1 MRSIIKSKVFAVLLC
16 ISMLMTLVPAIN
28 VQAASDNQVKA
39 SISADSQTVNEDGTV
54 KVTISLEGIPY
65 QGKVNPTDVI
75 LVIDRSLSMDTKLDK
90 MKEAAKAFIDSID
103 TSTHRIGIVVYDT
116 DVISYALSTDKTKLK
131 EYVDKIKYQ
140 GLTNISSAIDESVKL
155 LKSKRSNAQGAIV
168 LMTDGIANYYG
179 NPPVS
184 ASEDI
189 SLAAAVSS
197 AEKAKAS
204 GYVFYT
210 VALCNSENADEN
222 KNLKKMA
229 TSEAD
234 HYFTN
239 VDGLVTV
246 YEQIS
251 AKIGYANAQN
261 VVISQYIGEQFEYVT
276 GSADNTIPVPY
287 VDGQKLIWKM
297 NQLGKGTSTLSY
309 EIKVKDTTTEG
320 TYQHVSTGAVVYT
333 DYNGNSR
340 SILLDKIPI
349 TVKKH
354 APELTT
360 INQTEFDVNGGE
372 NVLIQGKYITDGA
385 TVKIGDT
392 IVSNAIVANNVISFV
407 MPKHSIGTD
416 TITVI
421 NPDKQVSNALSVKF
435 VSSAPLPT
443 LTLSPD
449 SGLKTESPKVTASGV
464 IYKASSAKELKV
476 TVGSTNVQVLSYNK
490 NTGNVIFRIPKAN
503 TAGAV
508 NVIITDKDGQK
519 YTAQY
524 LYKDKTPVTPIITSI
539 TPDSGDIAETP
550 KVTIQGAN
558 FKNGSTTVTVGG
570 TVVTILSCTDTTLV
584 FRVPKAT
591 SAGAQAVVVTRT
603 DQKTSATT
611 TYSYTTTPPNPI
623 TPIIT
628 SITPDSGDIAETPK
642 VTIQGA
648 NFKNGSTTVTV
659 GGNAV
664 TILSCT
670 DTTLVFRVPKAISA
684 GAQAV
689 VVTRTDQKTSAT
701 TTYSYTATIPNPITP
716 TITSITPD
724 SGDVAETPKVTILG
738 TNFKSGSTTVT
749 VGGTEVTILS
759 CTETTLVFRVPKATS
774 AGAQTVAVTRT
785 DQKTSATTTY
795 SYTATTPN
803 PITPTITSIT
813 PDSGDIAETPK
824 VTIVGTNFE
833 NGSTTV
839 TVGGTEVTILSCTDT
854 TLVFRVPKATS
865 AGARAVVVTRTDQK
879 TSATT
884 TYNYTNIPPV
894 SNLQITKITPNSGVA
909 GTSQK
914 VTITGSGFEEGGS
927 FSIMLGTV
935 QLQPLSVTDTSIV
948 VRIPDT
954 LAEGKY
960 PLKIVNRDGTTKL
973 IPDAYE
979 CSAPISNP
987 KPKVTSMTPANGTAM
1002 SSYKITLSGEN
1013 FKGTSKAS
1021 IVTFAGQTMTLL
1033 SNTDTTLIF
1042 RVPKVSAGTYD
1053 IVITNSY
1060 GEHTTIK
1067 YTVN

>member
-1 MRSIIKSKVFAVLLC
+1 MQGIRNKILATLLSICMVITF
-16 ISMLMTLVPAIN
+16 MPAISAK
-28 VQAASDNQVKA
+28 AANDDQVKA
-39 SISADSQTVNEDGTV
+39 SISADPRTVDEDGTV

-75 LVIDRSLSMDTKLDK
+75 LVIDRSGSMSTKLDK
-90 MKEAAKAFIDSID
+90 MKEAAIAFIDSID

-116 DVISYALSTDKTKLK
+116 DVTSYALSTDKTKLK
-131 EYVDKIKYQ
+131 QYIEKIQYQ
-140 GLTNISSAIDESVKL
+140 GSTNISAAIDESVKL

-168 LMTDGIANYYG
+168 LMTDGVANYYG

-184 ASEDI
+184 ASEET

-197 AEKAKAS
+197 AERAKAS

-210 VALCNSENADEN
+210 VALCNSANADEN

-239 VDGLVTV
+239 VNGLVTV

-251 AKIGYANAQN
+251 AKIGFANARN

-309 EIKVKDTTTEG
+309 EIKAKDTTPIG

-385 TVKIGDT
+385 TVKIGGT
-392 IVSNAIVANNVISFV
+392 TVSNAIVSNNVISFV

-416 TITVI
+416 TITVT
-421 NPDKQVSNALSVKF
+421 NPDRQVSNALTVKF
-435 VSSAPLPT
+435 VSSAPLPP

-449 SGLKTESPKVTASGV
+449 SGLKTESLKVTASGV
-464 IYKASSAKELKV
+464 TYKASSAKELKV

-490 NTGNVIFRIPKAN
+490 NTGNVIFRIPRAN
-503 TAGAV
+503 TAGTV
-508 NVIITDKDGQK
+508 NIIITDKDGQK

-524 LYKDKTPVTPIITSI
+524 LYKDKPSVTPTITSI

-550 KVTIQGAN
+550 KVTIKGAN
-558 FKNGSTTVTVGG
+558 FKNGSTVVTVGG
-570 TVVTILSCTDTTLV
+570 TAVTLLSCTETSLI
-584 FRVPKAT
+584 FRVPKST
-591 SAGAQAVVVTRT
+591 NAGAQAVVVTRT

-611 TYSYTTTPPNPI
+611 TYSYTNTP
-623 TPIIT
+623 
-628 SITPDSGDIAETPK
+628 
-642 VTIQGA
+642 
-648 NFKNGSTTVTV
+648 
-659 GGNAV
+659 
-664 TILSCT
+664 
-670 DTTLVFRVPKAISA
+670 
-684 GAQAV
+684 
-689 VVTRTDQKTSAT
+689 
-701 TTYSYTATIPNPITP
+701 
-716 TITSITPD
+716 
-724 SGDVAETPKVTILG
+724 
-738 TNFKSGSTTVT
+738 
-749 VGGTEVTILS
+749 
-759 CTETTLVFRVPKATS
+759 
-774 AGAQTVAVTRT
+774 
-785 DQKTSATTTY
+785 
-795 SYTATTPN
+795 PN

-824 VTIVGTNFE
+824 VTIKGANFK
-833 NGSTTV
+833 NGSTVV
-839 TVGGTEVTILSCTDT
+839 TVGGTAVTLLSCTET
-854 TLVFRVPKATS
+854 SLIFRVPKSTN
-865 AGARAVVVTRTDQK
+865 AGAQAVVVTRIDQK

-894 SNLQITKITPNSGVA
+894 SNLQITNIAPNSGVA
-909 GTSQK
+909 GVSQK
-914 VTITGSGFEEGGS
+914 VIITGSGFEDGGN
-927 FSIMLGTV
+927 FSVMLGTEK
-935 QLQPLSVTDTSIV
+935 LQPLSVTDTSIV
-948 VRIPDT
+948 VRILGT
-954 LAEGKY
+954 FTQGKY

-979 CSAPISNP
+979 CTAPIPNP
-987 KPKVTSMTPANGTAM
+987 QPTVTGMTPTTGTAM
-1002 SSYKITLSGEN
+1002 SSYKITINGNNL
-1013 FKGTSKAS
+1013 KGTSKAS
-1021 IVTFAGQTMTLL
+1021 TVTFNGQVMTLL

-1042 RVPKVSAGTYD
+1042 RVPTVPAGSYD

-1060 GEHTTIK
+1060 GESVTVN

>member
-1 MRSIIKSKVFAVLLC
+1 MQGIRNKILATLLSICMVITF
-16 ISMLMTLVPAIN
+16 MPAISAK
-28 VQAASDNQVKA
+28 AANDDQVKA
-39 SISADSQTVNEDGTV
+39 SISADPRTVDEDGTV

-75 LVIDRSLSMDTKLDK
+75 LVIDRSGSMSTKLDK
-90 MKEAAKAFIDSID
+90 MKEAAIAFIDSID

-116 DVISYALSTDKTKLK
+116 DVTSYALSTDKTKLK
-131 EYVDKIKYQ
+131 QYIEKIQYQ
-140 GLTNISSAIDESVKL
+140 GSTNISAAIDESVKL

-168 LMTDGIANYYG
+168 LMTDGVANYYG

-184 ASEDI
+184 ASEET

-197 AEKAKAS
+197 AERAKAS

-210 VALCNSENADEN
+210 VALCNSANADEN

-239 VDGLVTV
+239 VNGLVTV

-251 AKIGYANAQN
+251 AKIGFANARN

-309 EIKVKDTTTEG
+309 EIKAKDTTPIG

-385 TVKIGDT
+385 TVKIGGT
-392 IVSNAIVANNVISFV
+392 TVSNAIVSNNVISFV

-416 TITVI
+416 TITVT
-421 NPDKQVSNALSVKF
+421 NPDRQVSNALTVKF
-435 VSSAPLPT
+435 VSSAPLPP

-449 SGLKTESPKVTASGV
+449 SGLKTESLKVTASGV
-464 IYKASSAKELKV
+464 TYKASSAKELKV

-490 NTGNVIFRIPKAN
+490 NTGNVIFRIPRAN
-503 TAGAV
+503 TAGTV
-508 NVIITDKDGQK
+508 NIIITDKDGQK

-524 LYKDKTPVTPIITSI
+524 LYKDKPSVTPTITSI
-539 TPDSGDIAETP
+539 TPDSGDITETP
-550 KVTIQGAN
+550 KVTIKGTN

-570 TVVTILSCTDTTLV
+570 TEVTILRCTDTTLV

-591 SAGAQAVVVTRT
+591 SAGAQTVV
-603 DQKTSATT
+603 
-611 TYSYTTTPPNPI
+611 
-623 TPIIT
+623 
-628 SITPDSGDIAETPK
+628 
-642 VTIQGA
+642 
-648 NFKNGSTTVTV
+648 
-659 GGNAV
+659 
-664 TILSCT
+664 
-670 DTTLVFRVPKAISA
+670 
-684 GAQAV
+684 
-689 VVTRTDQKTSAT
+689 
-701 TTYSYTATIPNPITP
+701 
-716 TITSITPD
+716 
-724 SGDVAETPKVTILG
+724 
-738 TNFKSGSTTVT
+738 
-749 VGGTEVTILS
+749 
-759 CTETTLVFRVPKATS
+759 
-774 AGAQTVAVTRT
+774 VTRT

-824 VTIVGTNFE
+824 VMIVGTNFKSG
-833 NGSTTV
+833 NMTV

-854 TLVFRVPKATS
+854 TLIFRVPKATS
-865 AGARAVVVTRTDQK
+865 AGAQAVVVTRTDQK

-894 SNLQITKITPNSGVA
+894 SNLQITNIAPNSGVA
-909 GTSQK
+909 GISQK
-914 VTITGSGFEEGGS
+914 VIITGSGFEDGGN
-927 FSIMLGTV
+927 FSVMLGTEK
-935 QLQPLSVTDTSIV
+935 LQPLSVTDTSII

-954 LAEGKY
+954 IIQGKY

-979 CSAPISNP
+979 CTASIPNP
-987 KPKVTSMTPANGTAM
+987 QPTVTGMTPTTGTAM
-1002 SSYKITLSGEN
+1002 SSYKITINGNNL
-1013 FKGTSKAS
+1013 KGTSKAS
-1021 IVTFAGQTMTLL
+1021 IVTFNGQAMTLL

>member
-1 MRSIIKSKVFAVLLC
+1 MQGIRNKILATLLSICMVITF
-16 ISMLMTLVPAIN
+16 MPAISAK
-28 VQAASDNQVKA
+28 AANDDQVKA
-39 SISADSQTVNEDGTV
+39 SISADPRTVDEDGTV

-75 LVIDRSLSMDTKLDK
+75 LVIDRSGSMSTKLDK
-90 MKEAAKAFIDSID
+90 MKEAAIAFIDSID

-116 DVISYALSTDKTKLK
+116 DVTSYALSTDKTKLK
-131 EYVDKIKYQ
+131 QYIEKIQYQ
-140 GLTNISSAIDESVKL
+140 GSTNISAAIDESVKL

-168 LMTDGIANYYG
+168 LMTDGVANYYG

-184 ASEDI
+184 ASEET

-197 AEKAKAS
+197 AERAKAS

-210 VALCNSENADEN
+210 VALCNSANADEN

-239 VDGLVTV
+239 VNGLVTV

-251 AKIGYANAQN
+251 AKIGFANARN

-309 EIKVKDTTTEG
+309 EIKAKDTTPIG

-385 TVKIGDT
+385 TVKIGGT
-392 IVSNAIVANNVISFV
+392 TVSNAIVSNNVISFV

-416 TITVI
+416 TITVT
-421 NPDKQVSNALSVKF
+421 NPDRQVSNALTVKF
-435 VSSAPLPT
+435 VSSAPLPP

-449 SGLKTESPKVTASGV
+449 SGLKTESLKVTASGV
-464 IYKASSAKELKV
+464 TYKASSAKELKV

-490 NTGNVIFRIPKAN
+490 NTGNVIFRIPRAN
-503 TAGAV
+503 TAGTV
-508 NVIITDKDGQK
+508 NIIITDKDGQK

-524 LYKDKTPVTPIITSI
+524 LYKDKPSVTPTITSI
-539 TPDSGDIAETP
+539 TPDSGDITETP
-550 KVTIQGAN
+550 KVTIKGTN

-570 TVVTILSCTDTTLV
+570 TAVTLLSCTETSLI
-584 FRVPKAT
+584 FRVPKST
-591 SAGAQAVVVTRT
+591 NAGAQAVVVTRT

-611 TYSYTTTPPNPI
+611 TYSYTNTP
-623 TPIIT
+623 
-628 SITPDSGDIAETPK
+628 
-642 VTIQGA
+642 
-648 NFKNGSTTVTV
+648 
-659 GGNAV
+659 
-664 TILSCT
+664 
-670 DTTLVFRVPKAISA
+670 
-684 GAQAV
+684 
-689 VVTRTDQKTSAT
+689 
-701 TTYSYTATIPNPITP
+701 
-716 TITSITPD
+716 
-724 SGDVAETPKVTILG
+724 
-738 TNFKSGSTTVT
+738 
-749 VGGTEVTILS
+749 
-759 CTETTLVFRVPKATS
+759 
-774 AGAQTVAVTRT
+774 
-785 DQKTSATTTY
+785 
-795 SYTATTPN
+795 PN

-824 VTIVGTNFE
+824 VTIKGANFK
-833 NGSTTV
+833 NGSTVV
-839 TVGGTEVTILSCTDT
+839 TVGGTAVTLLSCTET
-854 TLVFRVPKATS
+854 TLIFRVPKSTN
-865 AGARAVVVTRTDQK
+865 AGTQAVVVTRTDQK

-894 SNLQITKITPNSGVA
+894 SNLQITNIAPNSGVA
-909 GTSQK
+909 GVSQK
-914 VTITGSGFEEGGS
+914 VIITGSGFEDGGN
-927 FSIMLGTV
+927 FSVMLGTEK
-935 QLQPLSVTDTSIV
+935 LQPLSVTDTSIV
-948 VRIPDT
+948 VRIPGT
-954 LAEGKY
+954 FTQGKY

-979 CSAPISNP
+979 CTAPIPNP
-987 KPKVTSMTPANGTAM
+987 QPTVTGMTPTTGTAM
-1002 SSYKITLSGEN
+1002 SSYKITINGNNL
-1013 FKGTSKAS
+1013 KGTSKAS
-1021 IVTFAGQTMTLL
+1021 TVTFNGQVMTLL

-1042 RVPKVSAGTYD
+1042 RVPTVPAGSYD

-1060 GEHTTIK
+1060 GESVTVN

>member
-1 MRSIIKSKVFAVLLC
+1 MQGIRNKILATLLSICMVITF
-16 ISMLMTLVPAIN
+16 MPAISAK
-28 VQAASDNQVKA
+28 AANDDQVKA
-39 SISADSQTVNEDGTV
+39 SISADPRTVDEDGTV

-75 LVIDRSLSMDTKLDK
+75 LVIDRSNSMTPDMEK
-90 MKEAAKAFIDSID
+90 MKEAAKAFIDSVD
-103 TSTHRIGIVVYDT
+103 TSIHRIGIVVYTKNVD
-116 DVISYALSTDKTKLK
+116 SYGLSTDKDKLK
-131 EYVDKIKYQ
+131 EYVDCIAT
-140 GLTNISSAIDESVKL
+140 GSITNISEAINESINL
-155 LKSKRSNAQGAIV
+155 LKNRRNNAQGAIV
-168 LMTDGIANYYG
+168 LMTDGDANCIG
-179 NPPVS
+179 NPGTHTS
-184 ASEDI
+184 KDI
-189 SLAAAVSS
+189 ALATAVEA

-210 VALCNSENADEN
+210 VALCDDPNDDANLC
-222 KNLKKMA
+222 LKKMA

-239 VDGLVTV
+239 VDGLVSI
-246 YEQIS
+246 YKQIS
-251 AKIGYANAQN
+251 AKIGYVNARN
-261 VVISQYIGEQFEYVT
+261 VVVSQYIGEQFEYVT

-354 APELTT
+354 APELIA

-372 NVLIQGKYITDGA
+372 NVIIQGKYITDGA
-385 TVKIGDT
+385 TVKIGGT
-392 IVSNAIVANNVISFV
+392 TVSNAIVSNNVISFV

-416 TITVI
+416 TITVT
-421 NPDKQVSNALSVKF
+421 NPDRQVSNALTVKF
-435 VSSAPLPT
+435 VSSAPLPP

-449 SGLKTESPKVTASGV
+449 SGLKTESLKVTASGV
-464 IYKASSAKELKV
+464 TYKASSAKELKV

-490 NTGNVIFRIPKAN
+490 NTGNVIFRIPRAN

-508 NVIITDKDGQK
+508 NIIITDKDGQK

-524 LYKDKTPVTPIITSI
+524 LYKDKPSVTPTITSI
-539 TPDSGDIAETP
+539 TPDSGDITETP
-550 KVTIQGAN
+550 KVTIKGTN

-570 TVVTILSCTDTTLV
+570 TAVTLLSCTETSLI
-584 FRVPKAT
+584 FRVPKST
-591 SAGAQAVVVTRT
+591 NAGAQAVVVTRT

-611 TYSYTTTPPNPI
+611 TYSYTNTPPNPI
-623 TPIIT
+623 TPTIT
-628 SITPDSGDIAETPK
+628 SITPDSGDITETPK
-642 VTIQGA
+642 VTIKGT

-659 GGNAV
+659 GGTAV
-664 TILSCT
+664 TLLSCT
-670 DTTLVFRVPKAISA
+670 ETSLIFRVPKSTNA

-701 TTYSYTATIPNPITP
+701 TTYSYTNTP
-716 TITSITPD
+716 
-724 SGDVAETPKVTILG
+724 
-738 TNFKSGSTTVT
+738 
-749 VGGTEVTILS
+749 
-759 CTETTLVFRVPKATS
+759 
-774 AGAQTVAVTRT
+774 
-785 DQKTSATTTY
+785 
-795 SYTATTPN
+795 PN

-813 PDSGDIAETPK
+813 PDSGDITETPK
-824 VTIVGTNFE
+824 VTIKGTNFK

-839 TVGGTEVTILSCTDT
+839 TVGGTAVTLLSCTET
-854 TLVFRVPKATS
+854 SLIFRVPKSTN
-865 AGARAVVVTRTDQK
+865 AGAQAVVVTRTDQK

-894 SNLQITKITPNSGVA
+894 SNLQITNIAPNSGVA
-909 GTSQK
+909 GVSQK
-914 VTITGSGFEEGGS
+914 VIITGSGFEDGGN
-927 FSIMLGTV
+927 FSVMLGTEK
-935 QLQPLSVTDTSIV
+935 LQPLSVTDTSIV
-948 VRIPDT
+948 VRIPGT
-954 LAEGKY
+954 FTQGKY

-979 CSAPISNP
+979 CTAPIPNP
-987 KPKVTSMTPANGTAM
+987 QPTVTGMTPTTGTAM
-1002 SSYKITLSGEN
+1002 SSYKITINGNNL
-1013 FKGTSKAS
+1013 KGTSKAS
-1021 IVTFAGQTMTLL
+1021 TVTFNGQVMTLL

-1042 RVPKVSAGTYD
+1042 RVPTVPAGSYD

-1060 GEHTTIK
+1060 GESVTVN

>member
-1 MRSIIKSKVFAVLLC
+1 MQGIRNKILATLLSICMVITF
-16 ISMLMTLVPAIN
+16 MPAISAK
-28 VQAASDNQVKA
+28 AANDDQVKA
-39 SISADSQTVNEDGTV
+39 SISADPRTVDEDGTV

-75 LVIDRSLSMDTKLDK
+75 LVIDRSGSMSTKLDK
-90 MKEAAKAFIDSID
+90 MKEAAIAFIDSID

-116 DVISYALSTDKTKLK
+116 VVTSYALSTDKTKLK
-131 EYVDKIKYQ
+131 QYIEKIQYQ
-140 GLTNISSAIDESVKL
+140 GSTNISAAIDESVKL

-168 LMTDGIANYYG
+168 LMTDGVANYYG

-184 ASEDI
+184 ASEET

-197 AEKAKAS
+197 AERAKAS

-210 VALCNSENADEN
+210 VALCNSANADEN

-239 VDGLVTV
+239 VNGLVTV

-251 AKIGYANAQN
+251 AKIGFANARN

-309 EIKVKDTTTEG
+309 EIKAKDTTPIG

-333 DYNGNSR
+333 DHNGNSR

-385 TVKIGDT
+385 TVKIGGT
-392 IVSNAIVANNVISFV
+392 TVSNAIVSNNVISFV

-416 TITVI
+416 TITVT
-421 NPDKQVSNALSVKF
+421 NPDRQVSNALTVKF
-435 VSSAPLPT
+435 VSSAPLPP
-443 LTLSPD
+443 LTLSPA
-449 SGLKTESPKVTASGV
+449 SGLKTESLKVTASGV
-464 IYKASSAKELKV
+464 TYKASSAKELKV

-490 NTGNVIFRIPKAN
+490 NTGNVIFRIPRAN
-503 TAGAV
+503 TAGTV
-508 NVIITDKDGQK
+508 NIIITDKDGQK

-524 LYKDKTPVTPIITSI
+524 LYKDKPSVTPTITSI
-539 TPDSGDIAETP
+539 TPDSGDITETP
-550 KVTIQGAN
+550 KVTIKGTN

-570 TVVTILSCTDTTLV
+570 TAVTLLSCTETSLI
-584 FRVPKAT
+584 FRVPKST
-591 SAGAQAVVVTRT
+591 NAGAQAVVVTRT

-611 TYSYTTTPPNPI
+611 TYSYTNTP
-623 TPIIT
+623 
-628 SITPDSGDIAETPK
+628 
-642 VTIQGA
+642 
-648 NFKNGSTTVTV
+648 
-659 GGNAV
+659 
-664 TILSCT
+664 
-670 DTTLVFRVPKAISA
+670 
-684 GAQAV
+684 
-689 VVTRTDQKTSAT
+689 
-701 TTYSYTATIPNPITP
+701 
-716 TITSITPD
+716 
-724 SGDVAETPKVTILG
+724 
-738 TNFKSGSTTVT
+738 
-749 VGGTEVTILS
+749 
-759 CTETTLVFRVPKATS
+759 
-774 AGAQTVAVTRT
+774 
-785 DQKTSATTTY
+785 
-795 SYTATTPN
+795 PN

-824 VTIVGTNFE
+824 VTIKGANFK
-833 NGSTTV
+833 NGSTVV
-839 TVGGTEVTILSCTDT
+839 TVGGTAVTLLSCTET
-854 TLVFRVPKATS
+854 TLIFRVPKSTN
-865 AGARAVVVTRTDQK
+865 AGAQAVVVTRTDQK

-894 SNLQITKITPNSGVA
+894 SNLQITNIAPNSGVA
-909 GTSQK
+909 GVSQK
-914 VTITGSGFEEGGS
+914 VIITGSGFEDGGN
-927 FSIMLGTV
+927 FSVMLGTEK
-935 QLQPLSVTDTSIV
+935 LQPLSVTDTSIV
-948 VRIPDT
+948 VRISGT
-954 LAEGKY
+954 FTQGKY

-979 CSAPISNP
+979 CTAPIPNP
-987 KPKVTSMTPANGTAM
+987 QPTVTGMTPTTGTAM
-1002 SSYKITLSGEN
+1002 SSYKITINGNNL
-1013 FKGTSKAS
+1013 KGTSKAS
-1021 IVTFAGQTMTLL
+1021 TVTFNGQVMTLL

-1042 RVPKVSAGTYD
+1042 RVPTVPAGSYD

-1060 GEHTTIK
+1060 GESVTVN

>member
-28 VQAASDNQVKA
+28 VQAASDDQVKA

-75 LVIDRSLSMDTKLDK
+75 LVIDRSNSMTPDMEK
-90 MKEAAKAFIDSID
+90 MKEAAKAFIDSVD
-103 TSTHRIGIVVYDT
+103 TSIHRIGIVVYTKNVD
-116 DVISYALSTDKTKLK
+116 SYGLSTDKDKLK
-131 EYVDKIKYQ
+131 EYVDCIAT
-140 GLTNISSAIDESVKL
+140 GSITNISEAINESINL
-155 LKSKRSNAQGAIV
+155 LKNRRNNAQGAIV
-168 LMTDGIANYYG
+168 LMTDGDANCIG
-179 NPPVS
+179 NPGTHTS
-184 ASEDI
+184 KDI
-189 SLAAAVSS
+189 ALATAVEA

-210 VALCNSENADEN
+210 VALCDDPNDDANLC
-222 KNLKKMA
+222 LKKMA

-239 VDGLVTV
+239 VDGLVSI
-246 YEQIS
+246 YKQIS

-261 VVISQYIGEQFEYVT
+261 VVISQYIGDQFEYVT

-443 LTLSPD
+443 LTLSPG

-524 LYKDKTPVTPIITSI
+524 LYKDKTPVTPMITSI

-570 TVVTILSCTDTTLV
+570 NVVTILSCTDTTLV

-603 DQKTSATT
+603 DQKTS
-611 TYSYTTTPPNPI
+611 
-623 TPIIT
+623 
-628 SITPDSGDIAETPK
+628 
-642 VTIQGA
+642 V
-648 NFKNGSTTVTV
+648 
-659 GGNAV
+659 
-664 TILSCT
+664 
-670 DTTLVFRVPKAISA
+670 
-684 GAQAV
+684 
-689 VVTRTDQKTSAT
+689 T

-774 AGAQTVAVTRT
+774 AGAQTVA
-785 DQKTSATTTY
+785 
-795 SYTATTPN
+795 
-803 PITPTITSIT
+803 
-813 PDSGDIAETPK
+813 
-824 VTIVGTNFE
+824 
-833 NGSTTV
+833 
-839 TVGGTEVTILSCTDT
+839 
-854 TLVFRVPKATS
+854 
-865 AGARAVVVTRTDQK
+865 VTRTDQK

>member
-1 MRSIIKSKVFAVLLC
+1 MQGIRNKILATLLSICMVITF
-16 ISMLMTLVPAIN
+16 MPAISAK
-28 VQAASDNQVKA
+28 AANDDQVKA
-39 SISADSQTVNEDGTV
+39 SISADPRTVDEDGTV

-75 LVIDRSLSMDTKLDK
+75 LVIDRSGSMSTKLDK
-90 MKEAAKAFIDSID
+90 MKEAAIAFIDSID

-116 DVISYALSTDKTKLK
+116 DVTSYALSTDKTKLK
-131 EYVDKIKYQ
+131 QYIEKIQYQ
-140 GLTNISSAIDESVKL
+140 GSTNISAAIDESVKL

-168 LMTDGIANYYG
+168 LMTDGVANYYG

-184 ASEDI
+184 ASEET

-197 AEKAKAS
+197 AERAKAS

-210 VALCNSENADEN
+210 VALCNSANADEN

-239 VDGLVTV
+239 VNGLVTV

-251 AKIGYANAQN
+251 AKIGFANARN

-309 EIKVKDTTTEG
+309 EIKAKDTTPIG

-385 TVKIGDT
+385 TVKIGGT
-392 IVSNAIVANNVISFV
+392 TVSNAIVSNNVISFV

-416 TITVI
+416 TITVT
-421 NPDKQVSNALSVKF
+421 NPDRQVSNALTVKF
-435 VSSAPLPT
+435 VSSAPLPP

-449 SGLKTESPKVTASGV
+449 SGLKTESLKVTASGV
-464 IYKASSAKELKV
+464 TYKASSAKELKV

-490 NTGNVIFRIPKAN
+490 NTGNVIFRIPRAN
-503 TAGAV
+503 TAGTV
-508 NVIITDKDGQK
+508 NIIITDKDGQK

-524 LYKDKTPVTPIITSI
+524 LYKDKPSVTPTITSI
-539 TPDSGDIAETP
+539 TPDSGDITETP
-550 KVTIQGAN
+550 KVTIKGTN

-570 TVVTILSCTDTTLV
+570 T
-584 FRVPKAT
+584 
-591 SAGAQAVVVTRT
+591 
-603 DQKTSATT
+603 
-611 TYSYTTTPPNPI
+611 
-623 TPIIT
+623 
-628 SITPDSGDIAETPK
+628 
-642 VTIQGA
+642 
-648 NFKNGSTTVTV
+648 
-659 GGNAV
+659 AV
-664 TILSCT
+664 TL
-670 DTTLVFRVPKAISA
+670 
-684 GAQAV
+684 
-689 VVTRTDQKTSAT
+689 
-701 TTYSYTATIPNPITP
+701 
-716 TITSITPD
+716 
-724 SGDVAETPKVTILG
+724 
-738 TNFKSGSTTVT
+738 
-749 VGGTEVTILS
+749 LS
-759 CTETTLVFRVPKATS
+759 CTETSLIFRVPKSTN
-774 AGAQTVAVTRT
+774 AGAQ
-785 DQKTSATTTY
+785 
-795 SYTATTPN
+795 
-803 PITPTITSIT
+803 
-813 PDSGDIAETPK
+813 
-824 VTIVGTNFE
+824 
-833 NGSTTV
+833 
-839 TVGGTEVTILSCTDT
+839 
-854 TLVFRVPKATS
+854 
-865 AGARAVVVTRTDQK
+865 AVVVTRTDQK

-894 SNLQITKITPNSGVA
+894 SNLQITNIAPNSGVA
-909 GTSQK
+909 GVSQK
-914 VTITGSGFEEGGS
+914 VIITGSGFEDGGN
-927 FSIMLGTV
+927 FSVMLGTEK
-935 QLQPLSVTDTSIV
+935 LQPLSVTDTSIV
-948 VRIPDT
+948 VRIPGT
-954 LAEGKY
+954 FTQGKY

-979 CSAPISNP
+979 CTAPIPNP
-987 KPKVTSMTPANGTAM
+987 QPTVTGMTPTTGTAM
-1002 SSYKITLSGEN
+1002 SSYKITINGNNL
-1013 FKGTSKAS
+1013 KGTSKAS
-1021 IVTFAGQTMTLL
+1021 TVTFNGQVMTLL

-1042 RVPKVSAGTYD
+1042 RVPTVPAGSYD

-1060 GEHTTIK
+1060 GESVTVN

>member
-1 MRSIIKSKVFAVLLC
+1 MQGIRNKILATLLSICMVITF
-16 ISMLMTLVPAIN
+16 MPAISAK
-28 VQAASDNQVKA
+28 AANDDQVKA
-39 SISADSQTVNEDGTV
+39 SISADPRTVDEDGTV

-75 LVIDRSLSMDTKLDK
+75 LVIDRSGSMSTKLDK
-90 MKEAAKAFIDSID
+90 MKEAAIAFIDSID

-116 DVISYALSTDKTKLK
+116 DVTSYALSTDKTKLK
-131 EYVDKIKYQ
+131 QYIEKIQYQ
-140 GLTNISSAIDESVKL
+140 GSTNISAAIDESVKL

-168 LMTDGIANYYG
+168 LMTDGVANYYG

-184 ASEDI
+184 ASEET

-197 AEKAKAS
+197 AERAKAS

-210 VALCNSENADEN
+210 VALCNSANADEN

-239 VDGLVTV
+239 VNGLVTV

-251 AKIGYANAQN
+251 AKIGYVNARN
-261 VVISQYIGEQFEYVT
+261 VVVSQYIGEQFEYVT

-354 APELTT
+354 APELIA

-372 NVLIQGKYITDGA
+372 NVIIQGKYITDGA
-385 TVKIGDT
+385 TVKIGGT
-392 IVSNAIVANNVISFV
+392 TVSNAIVSNNVISFV

-416 TITVI
+416 TITVT
-421 NPDKQVSNALSVKF
+421 NPDRQVSNALTVKF
-435 VSSAPLPT
+435 VSSAPLPP

-449 SGLKTESPKVTASGV
+449 SGLKTESLKVTASGV
-464 IYKASSAKELKV
+464 TYKASSAKELKV

-490 NTGNVIFRIPKAN
+490 NTGNVIFRIPRAN

-508 NVIITDKDGQK
+508 NIIITDKDGQK

-524 LYKDKTPVTPIITSI
+524 LYKDKPSVTPTITSI
-539 TPDSGDIAETP
+539 TPDSGDITETP
-550 KVTIQGAN
+550 KVTIKGTN

-570 TVVTILSCTDTTLV
+570 TAVTLLSCTETSLI
-584 FRVPKAT
+584 FRVPKST
-591 SAGAQAVVVTRT
+591 NAGAQAVVVTRT

-611 TYSYTTTPPNPI
+611 TYSYTNTP
-623 TPIIT
+623 
-628 SITPDSGDIAETPK
+628 
-642 VTIQGA
+642 
-648 NFKNGSTTVTV
+648 
-659 GGNAV
+659 
-664 TILSCT
+664 
-670 DTTLVFRVPKAISA
+670 
-684 GAQAV
+684 
-689 VVTRTDQKTSAT
+689 
-701 TTYSYTATIPNPITP
+701 
-716 TITSITPD
+716 
-724 SGDVAETPKVTILG
+724 
-738 TNFKSGSTTVT
+738 
-749 VGGTEVTILS
+749 
-759 CTETTLVFRVPKATS
+759 
-774 AGAQTVAVTRT
+774 
-785 DQKTSATTTY
+785 
-795 SYTATTPN
+795 PN

-824 VTIVGTNFE
+824 VTIKGANFK
-833 NGSTTV
+833 NGSTVV
-839 TVGGTEVTILSCTDT
+839 TVGGTAVTLLSCTET
-854 TLVFRVPKATS
+854 SLIFRVPKSTN
-865 AGARAVVVTRTDQK
+865 AGAQAVVVTRTDQK

-894 SNLQITKITPNSGVA
+894 SNLQITNIAPNSGVA
-909 GTSQK
+909 GVSQK
-914 VTITGSGFEEGGS
+914 VIITGSGFEDGGN
-927 FSIMLGTV
+927 FSVMLGTEK
-935 QLQPLSVTDTSIV
+935 LQPLSVTDTSIV
-948 VRIPDT
+948 VRIPGT
-954 LAEGKY
+954 FTQGKY

-979 CSAPISNP
+979 CTAPIPNP
-987 KPKVTSMTPANGTAM
+987 QPTVTGMTPTTGTAM
-1002 SSYKITLSGEN
+1002 SSYKITINGNNL
-1013 FKGTSKAS
+1013 KGTSKAS
-1021 IVTFAGQTMTLL
+1021 TVTFNGQVMTLL

-1042 RVPKVSAGTYD
+1042 RVPTVPAGSYD

-1060 GEHTTIK
+1060 GESVTVN

>member
-1 MRSIIKSKVFAVLLC
+1 MQGIRNKILATLLSICMVITF
-16 ISMLMTLVPAIN
+16 MPAISAK
-28 VQAASDNQVKA
+28 AANDDQVKA
-39 SISADSQTVNEDGTV
+39 SISADPRTVDEDGTV

-75 LVIDRSLSMDTKLDK
+75 LVIDRSGSMSTKLDK
-90 MKEAAKAFIDSID
+90 MKEAAIAFIDSID

-116 DVISYALSTDKTKLK
+116 VVTSYALSTDKTKLK
-131 EYVDKIKYQ
+131 QYIEKIQYQ
-140 GLTNISSAIDESVKL
+140 GSTNISAAIDESVKL

-168 LMTDGIANYYG
+168 LMTDGVANYYG

-184 ASEDI
+184 ASEET

-197 AEKAKAS
+197 AERAKAS

-210 VALCNSENADEN
+210 VALCNSANADEN

-239 VDGLVTV
+239 VNGLVTV

-251 AKIGYANAQN
+251 AKIGFANARN

-309 EIKVKDTTTEG
+309 EIKAKDTTPIG

-333 DYNGNSR
+333 DHNGNSR

-385 TVKIGDT
+385 TVKIGGT
-392 IVSNAIVANNVISFV
+392 TVSNAIVSNNVISFV

-416 TITVI
+416 TITVT
-421 NPDKQVSNALSVKF
+421 NPDRQVSNALTVKF
-435 VSSAPLPT
+435 VSSAPLPP
-443 LTLSPD
+443 LTLSPA
-449 SGLKTESPKVTASGV
+449 SGLKTESLKVTASGV
-464 IYKASSAKELKV
+464 TYKASSAKELKV

-490 NTGNVIFRIPKAN
+490 NTGNVIFRIPRAN
-503 TAGAV
+503 TAGTV
-508 NVIITDKDGQK
+508 NIIITDKDGQK

-524 LYKDKTPVTPIITSI
+524 LYKDKPSVTPTITSI

-550 KVTIQGAN
+550 KVTIKGTN

-570 TVVTILSCTDTTLV
+570 TAVTLLSCTETSLI
-584 FRVPKAT
+584 FRVPKST
-591 SAGAQAVVVTRT
+591 NAGAQAVVVTRT

-611 TYSYTTTPPNPI
+611 TYSYTNTP
-623 TPIIT
+623 
-628 SITPDSGDIAETPK
+628 
-642 VTIQGA
+642 
-648 NFKNGSTTVTV
+648 
-659 GGNAV
+659 
-664 TILSCT
+664 
-670 DTTLVFRVPKAISA
+670 
-684 GAQAV
+684 
-689 VVTRTDQKTSAT
+689 
-701 TTYSYTATIPNPITP
+701 
-716 TITSITPD
+716 
-724 SGDVAETPKVTILG
+724 
-738 TNFKSGSTTVT
+738 
-749 VGGTEVTILS
+749 
-759 CTETTLVFRVPKATS
+759 
-774 AGAQTVAVTRT
+774 
-785 DQKTSATTTY
+785 
-795 SYTATTPN
+795 PN

-824 VTIVGTNFE
+824 VTIKGTNFK

-839 TVGGTEVTILSCTDT
+839 TVGGTAVTLLSCTET
-854 TLVFRVPKATS
+854 SLIFRVPKSTN
-865 AGARAVVVTRTDQK
+865 AGAQAVVVTRTDQK

-894 SNLQITKITPNSGVA
+894 SNLQITNIAPNSGVA
-909 GTSQK
+909 GVSQK
-914 VTITGSGFEEGGS
+914 VIITGSGFEDGGN
-927 FSIMLGTV
+927 FSVMLGTEK
-935 QLQPLSVTDTSIV
+935 LQPLSVTDTSIV
-948 VRIPDT
+948 VRISGT
-954 LAEGKY
+954 FTQGKY

-979 CSAPISNP
+979 CTAPIPNP
-987 KPKVTSMTPANGTAM
+987 QPTVTGMTPTTGTAM
-1002 SSYKITLSGEN
+1002 SSYKITINGNNL
-1013 FKGTSKAS
+1013 KGTSKAS
-1021 IVTFAGQTMTLL
+1021 TVTFNGQVMTLL

-1042 RVPKVSAGTYD
+1042 RVPTVPAGSYD

-1060 GEHTTIK
+1060 GESVTVN

>member
-1 MRSIIKSKVFAVLLC
+1 MQGIRNKILATLLSICMVITF
-16 ISMLMTLVPAIN
+16 MPAISAK
-28 VQAASDNQVKA
+28 AANDDQVKA
-39 SISADSQTVNEDGTV
+39 SISADPRTVDEDGTV

-75 LVIDRSLSMDTKLDK
+75 LVIDRSGSMSTKLDK
-90 MKEAAKAFIDSID
+90 MKEAAIAFIDSID

-116 DVISYALSTDKTKLK
+116 VVTSYALSTDKTKLK
-131 EYVDKIKYQ
+131 QYIEKIQYQ
-140 GLTNISSAIDESVKL
+140 GSTNISAAIDESVKL

-168 LMTDGIANYYG
+168 LMTDGVANYYG

-184 ASEDI
+184 ASEET

-197 AEKAKAS
+197 AERAKAS

-210 VALCNSENADEN
+210 VALCNSANADEN

-239 VDGLVTV
+239 VNGLVTV

-251 AKIGYANAQN
+251 AKIGFVNARN

-309 EIKVKDTTTEG
+309 EIKAKDTTPIG

-333 DYNGNSR
+333 DHNGNSR

-385 TVKIGDT
+385 TVKIGGT
-392 IVSNAIVANNVISFV
+392 TVSNAIVSNNVISFV

-416 TITVI
+416 TITVT
-421 NPDKQVSNALSVKF
+421 NPDRQVSNALTVKF
-435 VSSAPLPT
+435 VSSAPLPP

-449 SGLKTESPKVTASGV
+449 SGLKTESLKVTASGV
-464 IYKASSAKELKV
+464 TYKASSAKELKV

-490 NTGNVIFRIPKAN
+490 NTGNVIFRIPRAN
-503 TAGAV
+503 TAGTV
-508 NVIITDKDGQK
+508 NIIITDKDGQK

-524 LYKDKTPVTPIITSI
+524 LYKDKPSVTPTITSI
-539 TPDSGDIAETP
+539 TPDSGDIAEAP
-550 KVTIQGAN
+550 KVTIKGAN
-558 FKNGSTTVTVGG
+558 FKNGSTVVTVGG
-570 TVVTILSCTDTTLV
+570 TAVTLLSCTETSLI
-584 FRVPKAT
+584 FRVPKST
-591 SAGAQAVVVTRT
+591 NAGAQAVVVTRT

-611 TYSYTTTPPNPI
+611 TYSYTNTP
-623 TPIIT
+623 
-628 SITPDSGDIAETPK
+628 
-642 VTIQGA
+642 
-648 NFKNGSTTVTV
+648 
-659 GGNAV
+659 
-664 TILSCT
+664 
-670 DTTLVFRVPKAISA
+670 
-684 GAQAV
+684 
-689 VVTRTDQKTSAT
+689 
-701 TTYSYTATIPNPITP
+701 
-716 TITSITPD
+716 
-724 SGDVAETPKVTILG
+724 
-738 TNFKSGSTTVT
+738 
-749 VGGTEVTILS
+749 
-759 CTETTLVFRVPKATS
+759 
-774 AGAQTVAVTRT
+774 
-785 DQKTSATTTY
+785 
-795 SYTATTPN
+795 PN

-824 VTIVGTNFE
+824 VTIKGANFK
-833 NGSTTV
+833 NGSTVV
-839 TVGGTEVTILSCTDT
+839 TVGGTAVTLLSCTET
-854 TLVFRVPKATS
+854 SLIFRVPKSTN
-865 AGARAVVVTRTDQK
+865 AGAQAVVVTRTDQK

-894 SNLQITKITPNSGVA
+894 SNLQITNIAPNSGVA
-909 GTSQK
+909 GVSQK
-914 VTITGSGFEEGGS
+914 VIITGSGFEDGGN
-927 FSIMLGTV
+927 FSVMLGTEK
-935 QLQPLSVTDTSIV
+935 LQPLSVTDTSIV
-948 VRIPDT
+948 VRIPGT
-954 LAEGKY
+954 FTQGKY

-979 CSAPISNP
+979 CTAPIPNP
-987 KPKVTSMTPANGTAM
+987 QPTVTGMTPTTGTAM
-1002 SSYKITLSGEN
+1002 SSYKITINGNNL
-1013 FKGTSKAS
+1013 KGTSKAS
-1021 IVTFAGQTMTLL
+1021 TVTFNGQVMTLL

-1042 RVPKVSAGTYD
+1042 RVPTVPAGSYD

-1060 GEHTTIK
+1060 GESVTVN

>member
-28 VQAASDNQVKA
+28 VQAASDDQVKA

-75 LVIDRSLSMDTKLDK
+75 LVIDRSNSMTPDMEK
-90 MKEAAKAFIDSID
+90 MKEAAKAFIDSVD
-103 TSTHRIGIVVYDT
+103 TSIHRIGIVVYTKNVD
-116 DVISYALSTDKTKLK
+116 SYGLSTDKDKLK
-131 EYVDKIKYQ
+131 EYVDCIAP
-140 GLTNISSAIDESVKL
+140 GSITNISEAINESINL
-155 LKSKRSNAQGAIV
+155 LKNRRNNAQGAIV
-168 LMTDGIANYYG
+168 LMTDGDANCIG
-179 NPPVS
+179 NPGTHTS
-184 ASEDI
+184 KDI
-189 SLAAAVSS
+189 ALATAVEA

-210 VALCNSENADEN
+210 VALCDDPNDDANLC
-222 KNLKKMA
+222 LKKMA

-239 VDGLVTV
+239 VDGLVSI
-246 YEQIS
+246 YKQIS

-261 VVISQYIGEQFEYVT
+261 VVISQYIGDQFEYVT

-443 LTLSPD
+443 LTLSPG

-524 LYKDKTPVTPIITSI
+524 LYKDKTPVTPM
-539 TPDSGDIAETP
+539 
-550 KVTIQGAN
+550 
-558 FKNGSTTVTVGG
+558 
-570 TVVTILSCTDTTLV
+570 
-584 FRVPKAT
+584 
-591 SAGAQAVVVTRT
+591 
-603 DQKTSATT
+603 
-611 TYSYTTTPPNPI
+611 
-623 TPIIT
+623 IT

-659 GGNAV
+659 GGNVV

-670 DTTLVFRVPKAISA
+670 DTTLVFRVPKATSA

-795 SYTATTPN
+795 SYTVTTPN
-803 PITPTITSIT
+803 PITPSITSIT

-839 TVGGTEVTILSCTDT
+839 TVGGTEVTILSCTET

>member
-1 MRSIIKSKVFAVLLC
+1 MQGIRNKILATLLSICMVITF
-16 ISMLMTLVPAIN
+16 MPAISAK
-28 VQAASDNQVKA
+28 AANDDQVKA
-39 SISADSQTVNEDGTV
+39 SISADPRTVDEDGTV

-75 LVIDRSLSMDTKLDK
+75 LVIDRSGSMSTKLDK
-90 MKEAAKAFIDSID
+90 MKEAAIAFIDSID

-116 DVISYALSTDKTKLK
+116 DVTSYALSTDKTKLK
-131 EYVDKIKYQ
+131 QYIEKIQYQ
-140 GLTNISSAIDESVKL
+140 GSTNISAAIDESVKL

-168 LMTDGIANYYG
+168 LMTDGVANYYG

-184 ASEDI
+184 ASEET

-197 AEKAKAS
+197 AERAKAS

-210 VALCNSENADEN
+210 VALCNSANADEN

-239 VDGLVTV
+239 VNGLVTV

-251 AKIGYANAQN
+251 AKIGFANARN

-309 EIKVKDTTTEG
+309 EIKAKDTTPIG

-385 TVKIGDT
+385 TVKIGGT
-392 IVSNAIVANNVISFV
+392 TVSNAIVSNNVISFV

-416 TITVI
+416 TITVT
-421 NPDKQVSNALSVKF
+421 NPDRQVSNALTVKF
-435 VSSAPLPT
+435 VSSAPLPP

-449 SGLKTESPKVTASGV
+449 SGLKTESLKVTASGV
-464 IYKASSAKELKV
+464 TYKASSAKELKV

-490 NTGNVIFRIPKAN
+490 NTGNVIFRIPRAN
-503 TAGAV
+503 TAGTV
-508 NVIITDKDGQK
+508 NIIITDKDGQK

-524 LYKDKTPVTPIITSI
+524 LYKDKPSVTPTITSI
-539 TPDSGDIAETP
+539 TPDSGDITETP
-550 KVTIQGAN
+550 KVTIKGTN

-570 TVVTILSCTDTTLV
+570 TAVTLLSCTETSLI
-584 FRVPKAT
+584 FRVPKST
-591 SAGAQAVVVTRT
+591 NAGAQAVVVTRT

-611 TYSYTTTPPNPI
+611 TYSYTNTP
-623 TPIIT
+623 
-628 SITPDSGDIAETPK
+628 
-642 VTIQGA
+642 
-648 NFKNGSTTVTV
+648 
-659 GGNAV
+659 
-664 TILSCT
+664 
-670 DTTLVFRVPKAISA
+670 
-684 GAQAV
+684 
-689 VVTRTDQKTSAT
+689 
-701 TTYSYTATIPNPITP
+701 
-716 TITSITPD
+716 
-724 SGDVAETPKVTILG
+724 
-738 TNFKSGSTTVT
+738 
-749 VGGTEVTILS
+749 
-759 CTETTLVFRVPKATS
+759 
-774 AGAQTVAVTRT
+774 
-785 DQKTSATTTY
+785 
-795 SYTATTPN
+795 PN

-824 VTIVGTNFE
+824 VTIKGANFK
-833 NGSTTV
+833 NGSTVV
-839 TVGGTEVTILSCTDT
+839 TVGGTAVTLLSCTET
-854 TLVFRVPKATS
+854 SLIFRVPKSTN
-865 AGARAVVVTRTDQK
+865 AGAQAVVVTRTDQK

-894 SNLQITKITPNSGVA
+894 SNLQITNIAPNSGVA
-909 GTSQK
+909 GVSQK
-914 VTITGSGFEEGGS
+914 VIITGSGFEDGGN
-927 FSIMLGTV
+927 FSVMLGTEK
-935 QLQPLSVTDTSIV
+935 LQPLSVTDTSIV
-948 VRIPDT
+948 VRIPGT
-954 LAEGKY
+954 FTQGKY

-979 CSAPISNP
+979 CTAPIPNP
-987 KPKVTSMTPANGTAM
+987 QPTVTGMTPTTGTAM
-1002 SSYKITLSGEN
+1002 SSYKITINGNNL
-1013 FKGTSKAS
+1013 KGTSKAS
-1021 IVTFAGQTMTLL
+1021 TVTFNGQVMILL

-1042 RVPKVSAGTYD
+1042 RVPTVPAGSYD

-1060 GEHTTIK
+1060 GESVTVN

>member
-1 MRSIIKSKVFAVLLC
+1 MQGIRNKILATLLSICMVITF
-16 ISMLMTLVPAIN
+16 MPAISAK
-28 VQAASDNQVKA
+28 AANDDQVKA
-39 SISADSQTVNEDGTV
+39 SISADPRTVDEDGTV

-75 LVIDRSLSMDTKLDK
+75 LVIDRSGSMSTKLDK
-90 MKEAAKAFIDSID
+90 MKEAAIAFIDSID

-116 DVISYALSTDKTKLK
+116 VVTSYALSTDKTKLK
-131 EYVDKIKYQ
+131 QYIEKIQYQ
-140 GLTNISSAIDESVKL
+140 GSTNISAAIDESVKL

-168 LMTDGIANYYG
+168 LMTDGVANYYG

-184 ASEDI
+184 ASEET

-197 AEKAKAS
+197 AERAKAS

-210 VALCNSENADEN
+210 VALCNSANADEN

-239 VDGLVTV
+239 VNGLVTV

-251 AKIGYANAQN
+251 AKIGFVNARN

-309 EIKVKDTTTEG
+309 EIKAKDTTPIG

-333 DYNGNSR
+333 DHNGNSR

-385 TVKIGDT
+385 TVKIGGT
-392 IVSNAIVANNVISFV
+392 TVSNAIVSNNVISFV

-416 TITVI
+416 TITVT
-421 NPDKQVSNALSVKF
+421 NPDRQVSNALTVKF
-435 VSSAPLPT
+435 VSSAPLPP
-443 LTLSPD
+443 LTLSPA
-449 SGLKTESPKVTASGV
+449 SGLKTESLKVTASGV
-464 IYKASSAKELKV
+464 TYKASSAKELKV

-490 NTGNVIFRIPKAN
+490 NTGNVIFRIPRAN
-503 TAGAV
+503 TAGTV
-508 NVIITDKDGQK
+508 NIIITDKDGQK

-524 LYKDKTPVTPIITSI
+524 LYKDKPSVTPTITSI
-539 TPDSGDIAETP
+539 TPDSGDIAEAP
-550 KVTIQGAN
+550 KVTIKGAN
-558 FKNGSTTVTVGG
+558 FKNGSTVVTVGG
-570 TVVTILSCTDTTLV
+570 TAVTLLSCTETSLI
-584 FRVPKAT
+584 FRVPKST
-591 SAGAQAVVVTRT
+591 NVGAQAVVVTRT

-611 TYSYTTTPPNPI
+611 TYSYTNTP
-623 TPIIT
+623 
-628 SITPDSGDIAETPK
+628 
-642 VTIQGA
+642 
-648 NFKNGSTTVTV
+648 
-659 GGNAV
+659 
-664 TILSCT
+664 
-670 DTTLVFRVPKAISA
+670 
-684 GAQAV
+684 
-689 VVTRTDQKTSAT
+689 
-701 TTYSYTATIPNPITP
+701 
-716 TITSITPD
+716 
-724 SGDVAETPKVTILG
+724 
-738 TNFKSGSTTVT
+738 
-749 VGGTEVTILS
+749 
-759 CTETTLVFRVPKATS
+759 
-774 AGAQTVAVTRT
+774 
-785 DQKTSATTTY
+785 
-795 SYTATTPN
+795 PN

-824 VTIVGTNFE
+824 VTIKGANFK
-833 NGSTTV
+833 NGSTVV
-839 TVGGTEVTILSCTDT
+839 TVGGTAVTLLSCTET
-854 TLVFRVPKATS
+854 SLIFRVPKSTNV
-865 AGARAVVVTRTDQK
+865 GAQAVVVTRTDQK

-894 SNLQITKITPNSGVA
+894 SNLQITNIAPNSGVA
-909 GTSQK
+909 GVSQK
-914 VTITGSGFEEGGS
+914 VIITGSGFEDGGN
-927 FSIMLGTV
+927 FSVMLGTEK
-935 QLQPLSVTDTSIV
+935 LQPLSVTDTSIV
-948 VRIPDT
+948 VRIPGT
-954 LAEGKY
+954 FTQGKY

-979 CSAPISNP
+979 CTAPIPNP
-987 KPKVTSMTPANGTAM
+987 QPTVTGMTPTTGTAM
-1002 SSYKITLSGEN
+1002 SSYKITINGNNL
-1013 FKGTSKAS
+1013 KGTSKAS
-1021 IVTFAGQTMTLL
+1021 TVTFNGQVMTLL

-1042 RVPKVSAGTYD
+1042 RVPTVPAGSYD

-1060 GEHTTIK
+1060 GESVTVN

>member
-1 MRSIIKSKVFAVLLC
+1 MQGIRNKILATLLSICMVITF
-16 ISMLMTLVPAIN
+16 MPAISAK
-28 VQAASDNQVKA
+28 AANDDQVKA
-39 SISADSQTVNEDGTV
+39 SISADPRTVDEDGTV

-75 LVIDRSLSMDTKLDK
+75 LVIDRSGSMSTKLDK
-90 MKEAAKAFIDSID
+90 MKEAAIAFIDSID

-116 DVISYALSTDKTKLK
+116 VVTSYALSTDKTKLK
-131 EYVDKIKYQ
+131 QYIEKIQYQ
-140 GLTNISSAIDESVKL
+140 GSTNISAAIDESVKL

-168 LMTDGIANYYG
+168 LMTDGVANYYG

-184 ASEDI
+184 ASEET

-197 AEKAKAS
+197 AERAKAS

-210 VALCNSENADEN
+210 VALCNSANADEN

-239 VDGLVTV
+239 VNGLVTV

-251 AKIGYANAQN
+251 AKIGFANARN

-309 EIKVKDTTTEG
+309 EIKAKDTTPIG

-333 DYNGNSR
+333 DHNGNSR

-385 TVKIGDT
+385 TVKIGGT
-392 IVSNAIVANNVISFV
+392 TVSNAIVSNNVISFV

-416 TITVI
+416 TITVT
-421 NPDKQVSNALSVKF
+421 NPDRQVSNALTVKF
-435 VSSAPLPT
+435 VSSAPLPP
-443 LTLSPD
+443 LTLSPA
-449 SGLKTESPKVTASGV
+449 SGLKTESLKVTASGV
-464 IYKASSAKELKV
+464 TYKASSAKELKV

-490 NTGNVIFRIPKAN
+490 NTGNVIFRIPRAN
-503 TAGAV
+503 TAGTV
-508 NVIITDKDGQK
+508 NIIITDKDGQK

-524 LYKDKTPVTPIITSI
+524 LYKDKPSVTPTITSI

-550 KVTIQGAN
+550 KVTIKGAN
-558 FKNGSTTVTVGG
+558 FKNGSTVVTVGG
-570 TVVTILSCTDTTLV
+570 TAVTLLSCTETTLI
-584 FRVPKAT
+584 FRVPKST
-591 SAGAQAVVVTRT
+591 NAGAQAVVVTRT

-611 TYSYTTTPPNPI
+611 TYSYTNTP
-623 TPIIT
+623 
-628 SITPDSGDIAETPK
+628 
-642 VTIQGA
+642 
-648 NFKNGSTTVTV
+648 
-659 GGNAV
+659 
-664 TILSCT
+664 
-670 DTTLVFRVPKAISA
+670 
-684 GAQAV
+684 
-689 VVTRTDQKTSAT
+689 
-701 TTYSYTATIPNPITP
+701 
-716 TITSITPD
+716 
-724 SGDVAETPKVTILG
+724 
-738 TNFKSGSTTVT
+738 
-749 VGGTEVTILS
+749 
-759 CTETTLVFRVPKATS
+759 
-774 AGAQTVAVTRT
+774 
-785 DQKTSATTTY
+785 
-795 SYTATTPN
+795 PN

-824 VTIVGTNFE
+824 VTIKGANFK
-833 NGSTTV
+833 NGSTVV
-839 TVGGTEVTILSCTDT
+839 TVGGTAVTLLSCTET
-854 TLVFRVPKATS
+854 TLIFRVPKSTN
-865 AGARAVVVTRTDQK
+865 AGAQAVVVTRTDQK

-894 SNLQITKITPNSGVA
+894 SNLQITNIAPNSGVA
-909 GTSQK
+909 GVSQK
-914 VTITGSGFEEGGS
+914 VIITGSGFEDGGN
-927 FSIMLGTV
+927 FSVMLGTEK
-935 QLQPLSVTDTSIV
+935 LQPLSVTDTSIV
-948 VRIPDT
+948 VRISGT
-954 LAEGKY
+954 FTQGKY

-979 CSAPISNP
+979 CTAPIPNP
-987 KPKVTSMTPANGTAM
+987 QPTVTGMTPTTGTAM
-1002 SSYKITLSGEN
+1002 SSYKITINGNNL
-1013 FKGTSKAS
+1013 KGTSKAS
-1021 IVTFAGQTMTLL
+1021 TVTFNGQVMTLL

-1042 RVPKVSAGTYD
+1042 RVPTVPAGSYD

-1060 GEHTTIK
+1060 GESVTVN

>member
-1 MRSIIKSKVFAVLLC
+1 MQGIRNKILATLLSICMVITF
-16 ISMLMTLVPAIN
+16 MPAISAK
-28 VQAASDNQVKA
+28 AANDDQVKA
-39 SISADSQTVNEDGTV
+39 SISADPRTVDEDGTV

-75 LVIDRSLSMDTKLDK
+75 LVIDRSGSMSTKLDK
-90 MKEAAKAFIDSID
+90 MKEAAIAFIDSID

-116 DVISYALSTDKTKLK
+116 DVTSYALSTDKTKLK
-131 EYVDKIKYQ
+131 QYIEKIQYQ
-140 GLTNISSAIDESVKL
+140 GSTNISAAIDESVKL

-168 LMTDGIANYYG
+168 LMTDGVANYYG

-184 ASEDI
+184 ASEET

-197 AEKAKAS
+197 AERAKAS

-210 VALCNSENADEN
+210 VALCNSANADEN

-239 VDGLVTV
+239 VNGLVTV

-251 AKIGYANAQN
+251 AKIGFANARN

-309 EIKVKDTTTEG
+309 EIKAKDTTPIG

-385 TVKIGDT
+385 TVKIGGT
-392 IVSNAIVANNVISFV
+392 TVSNAIVSNNVISFV

-416 TITVI
+416 TITVT
-421 NPDKQVSNALSVKF
+421 NPDRQVSNALTVKF
-435 VSSAPLPT
+435 VSSAPLPP

-449 SGLKTESPKVTASGV
+449 SGLKTESLKVTASGV
-464 IYKASSAKELKV
+464 TYKASSAKELKV

-490 NTGNVIFRIPKAN
+490 NTGNVIFRIPRAN
-503 TAGAV
+503 TAGTV
-508 NVIITDKDGQK
+508 NIIITDKDGQK

-524 LYKDKTPVTPIITSI
+524 LYKDKPSVTPTITSI
-539 TPDSGDIAETP
+539 TPDSGDITETP
-550 KVTIQGAN
+550 KVTIKGTN

-570 TVVTILSCTDTTLV
+570 TAVTLLSCTETSLI
-584 FRVPKAT
+584 FRVPKST
-591 SAGAQAVVVTRT
+591 NAGAQAVVVTRT

-611 TYSYTTTPPNPI
+611 TYSYTNTP
-623 TPIIT
+623 
-628 SITPDSGDIAETPK
+628 
-642 VTIQGA
+642 
-648 NFKNGSTTVTV
+648 
-659 GGNAV
+659 
-664 TILSCT
+664 
-670 DTTLVFRVPKAISA
+670 
-684 GAQAV
+684 
-689 VVTRTDQKTSAT
+689 
-701 TTYSYTATIPNPITP
+701 
-716 TITSITPD
+716 
-724 SGDVAETPKVTILG
+724 
-738 TNFKSGSTTVT
+738 
-749 VGGTEVTILS
+749 
-759 CTETTLVFRVPKATS
+759 
-774 AGAQTVAVTRT
+774 
-785 DQKTSATTTY
+785 
-795 SYTATTPN
+795 PN

-824 VTIVGTNFE
+824 VTIKGANFK
-833 NGSTTV
+833 NGSTVV
-839 TVGGTEVTILSCTDT
+839 TVGGTAVTLLSCTET
-854 TLVFRVPKATS
+854 SLIFRVPKSTN
-865 AGARAVVVTRTDQK
+865 AGAQAVVVTRTDQK

-894 SNLQITKITPNSGVA
+894 SNLQITNIAPNSGVA
-909 GTSQK
+909 GVSQK
-914 VTITGSGFEEGGS
+914 VIITGSGFEDGGN
-927 FSIMLGTV
+927 FSVMLGTEK
-935 QLQPLSVTDTSIV
+935 LQPLSVTDTSIV
-948 VRIPDT
+948 VRIPGT
-954 LAEGKY
+954 FTQGKY

-979 CSAPISNP
+979 CTAPIPNP
-987 KPKVTSMTPANGTAM
+987 QPTVTGMTPTTGTAM
-1002 SSYKITLSGEN
+1002 SSYKITINGNNL
-1013 FKGTSKAS
+1013 KGTSKAS
-1021 IVTFAGQTMTLL
+1021 TVTFNGQVMTLL

-1042 RVPKVSAGTYD
+1042 RVPTVPAGSYD

-1060 GEHTTIK
+1060 GESVTVN

>member
-1 MRSIIKSKVFAVLLC
+1 MQGIRNKILATLLSICMVITF
-16 ISMLMTLVPAIN
+16 MPAISAK
-28 VQAASDNQVKA
+28 AANDDQVKA
-39 SISADSQTVNEDGTV
+39 SISADPRTVDEDGTV

-75 LVIDRSLSMDTKLDK
+75 LVIDRSGSMSTKLDK
-90 MKEAAKAFIDSID
+90 MKEAAIAFIDSID

-116 DVISYALSTDKTKLK
+116 VVTSYALSTDKTKLK
-131 EYVDKIKYQ
+131 QYIEKIQYQ
-140 GLTNISSAIDESVKL
+140 GSTNISAAIDESVKL

-168 LMTDGIANYYG
+168 LMTDGVANYYG

-184 ASEDI
+184 ASEET

-197 AEKAKAS
+197 AERAKAS

-210 VALCNSENADEN
+210 VALCNSANADEN

-239 VDGLVTV
+239 VNGLVTV

-251 AKIGYANAQN
+251 AKIGFANARN

-309 EIKVKDTTTEG
+309 EIKAKDTTPIG

-333 DYNGNSR
+333 DHNGNSR

-385 TVKIGDT
+385 TVKIGGT
-392 IVSNAIVANNVISFV
+392 TVSNAIVSNNVISFV

-416 TITVI
+416 TITVT
-421 NPDKQVSNALSVKF
+421 NPDRQVSNALTVKF
-435 VSSAPLPT
+435 VSSAPLPP
-443 LTLSPD
+443 LTLSPA
-449 SGLKTESPKVTASGV
+449 SGLKTESLKVTASGV
-464 IYKASSAKELKV
+464 TYKASSAKELKV

-490 NTGNVIFRIPKAN
+490 NTGNVIFRIPRAN
-503 TAGAV
+503 TAGTV
-508 NVIITDKDGQK
+508 NIIITDKDGQK

-524 LYKDKTPVTPIITSI
+524 LYKDKPSV
-539 TPDSGDIAETP
+539 
-550 KVTIQGAN
+550 
-558 FKNGSTTVTVGG
+558 
-570 TVVTILSCTDTTLV
+570 
-584 FRVPKAT
+584 
-591 SAGAQAVVVTRT
+591 
-603 DQKTSATT
+603 
-611 TYSYTTTPPNPI
+611 
-623 TPIIT
+623 
-628 SITPDSGDIAETPK
+628 
-642 VTIQGA
+642 
-648 NFKNGSTTVTV
+648 
-659 GGNAV
+659 
-664 TILSCT
+664 
-670 DTTLVFRVPKAISA
+670 
-684 GAQAV
+684 
-689 VVTRTDQKTSAT
+689 
-701 TTYSYTATIPNPITP
+701 
-716 TITSITPD
+716 
-724 SGDVAETPKVTILG
+724 
-738 TNFKSGSTTVT
+738 
-749 VGGTEVTILS
+749 
-759 CTETTLVFRVPKATS
+759 
-774 AGAQTVAVTRT
+774 
-785 DQKTSATTTY
+785 
-795 SYTATTPN
+795 
-803 PITPTITSIT
+803 TPTITSIT

-824 VTIVGTNFE
+824 VTIKGTNFK

-839 TVGGTEVTILSCTDT
+839 TVGGTAVTLLSCTET
-854 TLVFRVPKATS
+854 SLIFRVPKSTN
-865 AGARAVVVTRTDQK
+865 AGAQAVVVTRTDQK

-894 SNLQITKITPNSGVA
+894 SNLQITNIAPNSGVA
-909 GTSQK
+909 GVSQK
-914 VTITGSGFEEGGS
+914 VIITGSGFEDGGN
-927 FSIMLGTV
+927 FSVMLGTEK
-935 QLQPLSVTDTSIV
+935 LQPLSVTDTSIV
-948 VRIPDT
+948 VRISGT
-954 LAEGKY
+954 FTQGKY

-979 CSAPISNP
+979 CTAPIPNP
-987 KPKVTSMTPANGTAM
+987 QPTVTGMTPTTGTAM
-1002 SSYKITLSGEN
+1002 SSYKITINGNNL
-1013 FKGTSKAS
+1013 KGTSKAS
-1021 IVTFAGQTMTLL
+1021 TVTFNGQVMTLL

-1042 RVPKVSAGTYD
+1042 RVPTVPAGSYD

-1060 GEHTTIK
+1060 GESVTVN

>member
-1 MRSIIKSKVFAVLLC
+1 MQGIRNKILATLLSICMVITF
-16 ISMLMTLVPAIN
+16 MPAISAK
-28 VQAASDNQVKA
+28 AANDDQVKA
-39 SISADSQTVNEDGTV
+39 SISADPRTVDEDGTV

-75 LVIDRSLSMDTKLDK
+75 LVIDRSGSMSTKLDK
-90 MKEAAKAFIDSID
+90 MKEAAMAFIDSID

-116 DVISYALSTDKTKLK
+116 DVTSYALSTDKTKLK
-131 EYVDKIKYQ
+131 QYIEKIQYQ
-140 GLTNISSAIDESVKL
+140 GSTNISAAIDESVKL

-168 LMTDGIANYYG
+168 LMTDGVANYYG

-184 ASEDI
+184 ASEET

-197 AEKAKAS
+197 AERAKAS

-210 VALCNSENADEN
+210 VALCNSANADEN

-239 VDGLVTV
+239 VNGLVTV

-251 AKIGYANAQN
+251 AKIGFANARN

-309 EIKVKDTTTEG
+309 EIKAKDTTPIG

-385 TVKIGDT
+385 TVKIGGT
-392 IVSNAIVANNVISFV
+392 TVSNAIVSNNVISFV

-416 TITVI
+416 TITVT
-421 NPDKQVSNALSVKF
+421 NPDRQVSNALTVKF
-435 VSSAPLPT
+435 VSSAPLPP

-449 SGLKTESPKVTASGV
+449 SGLKTESLKVTASGV
-464 IYKASSAKELKV
+464 TYKASSAKELKV

-490 NTGNVIFRIPKAN
+490 NTGNVIFRIPRAN
-503 TAGAV
+503 TAGTV
-508 NVIITDKDGQK
+508 NIIITDKDGQK

-524 LYKDKTPVTPIITSI
+524 LYKDKPSVTPTITSI
-539 TPDSGDIAETP
+539 TPDSGDITETP
-550 KVTIQGAN
+550 KVTIKGTN

-570 TVVTILSCTDTTLV
+570 TAVTLLSCTETSLI
-584 FRVPKAT
+584 FRVPKST
-591 SAGAQAVVVTRT
+591 NAGAQAVVVTRT

-611 TYSYTTTPPNPI
+611 TYSYTNTP
-623 TPIIT
+623 
-628 SITPDSGDIAETPK
+628 
-642 VTIQGA
+642 
-648 NFKNGSTTVTV
+648 
-659 GGNAV
+659 
-664 TILSCT
+664 
-670 DTTLVFRVPKAISA
+670 
-684 GAQAV
+684 
-689 VVTRTDQKTSAT
+689 
-701 TTYSYTATIPNPITP
+701 
-716 TITSITPD
+716 
-724 SGDVAETPKVTILG
+724 
-738 TNFKSGSTTVT
+738 
-749 VGGTEVTILS
+749 
-759 CTETTLVFRVPKATS
+759 
-774 AGAQTVAVTRT
+774 
-785 DQKTSATTTY
+785 
-795 SYTATTPN
+795 PN

-824 VTIVGTNFE
+824 VTIKGANFK
-833 NGSTTV
+833 NGSTVV
-839 TVGGTEVTILSCTDT
+839 TVGGTAVTLLSCTET
-854 TLVFRVPKATS
+854 TLIFRVPKSTN
-865 AGARAVVVTRTDQK
+865 AGAQAVVVTRTDQK

-894 SNLQITKITPNSGVA
+894 SNLQITNIAPNSGVA
-909 GTSQK
+909 GVSQK
-914 VTITGSGFEEGGS
+914 VIITGSGFEDGGN
-927 FSIMLGTV
+927 FSVMLGTEK
-935 QLQPLSVTDTSIV
+935 LQPLSVTDTSIV
-948 VRIPDT
+948 VRIPGT
-954 LAEGKY
+954 FTQGKY

-979 CSAPISNP
+979 CTAPIPNP
-987 KPKVTSMTPANGTAM
+987 QPTVTGMTPTTGTAM
-1002 SSYKITLSGEN
+1002 SSYKITINGNNL
-1013 FKGTSKAS
+1013 KGTSKAS
-1021 IVTFAGQTMTLL
+1021 TVTFNGQVMTLL

-1042 RVPKVSAGTYD
+1042 RVPTVPAGSYD

-1060 GEHTTIK
+1060 GESVTVN

>member
-1 MRSIIKSKVFAVLLC
+1 MQGIRNKILATLLSICMVITF
-16 ISMLMTLVPAIN
+16 MPAISAK
-28 VQAASDNQVKA
+28 AANDDQVKA
-39 SISADSQTVNEDGTV
+39 SISADPRTVDEDGTV

-75 LVIDRSLSMDTKLDK
+75 LVIDRSGSMSTKLDK
-90 MKEAAKAFIDSID
+90 MKEAAIAFIDSID

-116 DVISYALSTDKTKLK
+116 DVTSYALSTDKTKLK
-131 EYVDKIKYQ
+131 QYIEKIQYQ
-140 GLTNISSAIDESVKL
+140 GSTNISAAIDESVKL

-168 LMTDGIANYYG
+168 LMTDGVANYYG

-184 ASEDI
+184 ASEET

-197 AEKAKAS
+197 AERAKAS

-210 VALCNSENADEN
+210 VALCNSANADEN

-239 VDGLVTV
+239 VNGLVTV

-251 AKIGYANAQN
+251 AKIGFANARN

-309 EIKVKDTTTEG
+309 EIKAKDTTPIG

-333 DYNGNSR
+333 DHNGNSR

-385 TVKIGDT
+385 TVKIGGT
-392 IVSNAIVANNVISFV
+392 TVSNAIVSNNVISFV

-416 TITVI
+416 TITVT
-421 NPDKQVSNALSVKF
+421 NPDRQVSNALTVKF
-435 VSSAPLPT
+435 VSSAPLPP

-449 SGLKTESPKVTASGV
+449 SGLKTESLKVTASGV
-464 IYKASSAKELKV
+464 TYKASSAKELKV

-490 NTGNVIFRIPKAN
+490 NTGNVIFRIPRAN
-503 TAGAV
+503 TAGTV
-508 NVIITDKDGQK
+508 NIIITDKDGQK

-524 LYKDKTPVTPIITSI
+524 LYKDKPSVTPTITSI
-539 TPDSGDIAETP
+539 TPDSGDIAEAP
-550 KVTIQGAN
+550 KVTIKGAN
-558 FKNGSTTVTVGG
+558 FKNGSTVVTVGG
-570 TVVTILSCTDTTLV
+570 TAVTLLSCTETSLI
-584 FRVPKAT
+584 FRVPKST
-591 SAGAQAVVVTRT
+591 NAGAQAVVVTRT

-611 TYSYTTTPPNPI
+611 TYSYTNTP
-623 TPIIT
+623 
-628 SITPDSGDIAETPK
+628 
-642 VTIQGA
+642 
-648 NFKNGSTTVTV
+648 
-659 GGNAV
+659 
-664 TILSCT
+664 
-670 DTTLVFRVPKAISA
+670 
-684 GAQAV
+684 
-689 VVTRTDQKTSAT
+689 
-701 TTYSYTATIPNPITP
+701 
-716 TITSITPD
+716 
-724 SGDVAETPKVTILG
+724 
-738 TNFKSGSTTVT
+738 
-749 VGGTEVTILS
+749 
-759 CTETTLVFRVPKATS
+759 
-774 AGAQTVAVTRT
+774 
-785 DQKTSATTTY
+785 
-795 SYTATTPN
+795 PN

-824 VTIVGTNFE
+824 VTIKGANFK
-833 NGSTTV
+833 NGSTVV
-839 TVGGTEVTILSCTDT
+839 TVGGTAVTLLSCTET
-854 TLVFRVPKATS
+854 SLIFRVPKSTN
-865 AGARAVVVTRTDQK
+865 AGAQAVVVTRTDQK

-894 SNLQITKITPNSGVA
+894 SNLQITNIAPNSGVA
-909 GTSQK
+909 GVSQK
-914 VTITGSGFEEGGS
+914 VIITGSGFEDGGN
-927 FSIMLGTV
+927 FSVMLGTEK
-935 QLQPLSVTDTSIV
+935 LQPLSVTDTSIV
-948 VRIPDT
+948 VRIPGT
-954 LAEGKY
+954 FTQGKY

-979 CSAPISNP
+979 CTAPIPNP
-987 KPKVTSMTPANGTAM
+987 QPTVTGMTPTTGTAM
-1002 SSYKITLSGEN
+1002 SSYKITINGNNL
-1013 FKGTSKAS
+1013 KGTSKAS
-1021 IVTFAGQTMTLL
+1021 TVTFNGQVMTLL

-1042 RVPKVSAGTYD
+1042 RVPTVPAGSYD

-1060 GEHTTIK
+1060 GESVTVN

>member
-1 MRSIIKSKVFAVLLC
+1 MQGIRNKILATLLSICMIITF
-16 ISMLMTLVPAIN
+16 MPAISAK
-28 VQAASDNQVKA
+28 AANDDQVKA
-39 SISADSQTVNEDGTV
+39 SISADPRTVDEDGTV

-75 LVIDRSLSMDTKLDK
+75 LVIDRSGSMSTKLDK
-90 MKEAAKAFIDSID
+90 MKEAAIAFIDSID

-116 DVISYALSTDKTKLK
+116 DVTSYALSTDKTKLK
-131 EYVDKIKYQ
+131 QYIEKIQYQ
-140 GLTNISSAIDESVKL
+140 GSTNISAAIDESVKL

-168 LMTDGIANYYG
+168 LMTDGVANYYG

-184 ASEDI
+184 ASEET

-197 AEKAKAS
+197 AERAKAS

-210 VALCNSENADEN
+210 VALCNSANADEN

-239 VDGLVTV
+239 VNGLVTV

-251 AKIGYANAQN
+251 AKIGFANARN

-309 EIKVKDTTTEG
+309 EIKAKDTTPIG

-385 TVKIGDT
+385 TVKIGGT
-392 IVSNAIVANNVISFV
+392 TVSNAIVSNNVISFV

-416 TITVI
+416 TITVT
-421 NPDKQVSNALSVKF
+421 NPDRQVSNALTVKF
-435 VSSAPLPT
+435 VSSAPLPP

-449 SGLKTESPKVTASGV
+449 SGLKTESLKVTASGV
-464 IYKASSAKELKV
+464 TYKASSAKELKV

-490 NTGNVIFRIPKAN
+490 NTGNVIFRIPRAN
-503 TAGAV
+503 TAGTV
-508 NVIITDKDGQK
+508 NIIITDKDGQK

-524 LYKDKTPVTPIITSI
+524 LYKDKPSVTPTITSI
-539 TPDSGDIAETP
+539 TPDSGDITETP
-550 KVTIQGAN
+550 KVTIKGTN

-570 TVVTILSCTDTTLV
+570 TAVTLLSCTETSLI
-584 FRVPKAT
+584 FRVPKST
-591 SAGAQAVVVTRT
+591 NAGAQAVVVTRT

-611 TYSYTTTPPNPI
+611 TYSYTNTP
-623 TPIIT
+623 
-628 SITPDSGDIAETPK
+628 
-642 VTIQGA
+642 
-648 NFKNGSTTVTV
+648 
-659 GGNAV
+659 
-664 TILSCT
+664 
-670 DTTLVFRVPKAISA
+670 
-684 GAQAV
+684 
-689 VVTRTDQKTSAT
+689 
-701 TTYSYTATIPNPITP
+701 
-716 TITSITPD
+716 
-724 SGDVAETPKVTILG
+724 
-738 TNFKSGSTTVT
+738 
-749 VGGTEVTILS
+749 
-759 CTETTLVFRVPKATS
+759 
-774 AGAQTVAVTRT
+774 
-785 DQKTSATTTY
+785 
-795 SYTATTPN
+795 PN

-824 VTIVGTNFE
+824 VTIKGANFK
-833 NGSTTV
+833 NGSTAV
-839 TVGGTEVTILSCTDT
+839 TVGGTAVTLLSCTET
-854 TLVFRVPKATS
+854 TLIFRVPKSTN
-865 AGARAVVVTRTDQK
+865 AGAQAVVVTRTDQK

-894 SNLQITKITPNSGVA
+894 SNLQITNIAPNSGVA
-909 GTSQK
+909 GVSQK
-914 VTITGSGFEEGGS
+914 VIITGSGFEDGGN
-927 FSIMLGTV
+927 FSVMLGTEK
-935 QLQPLSVTDTSIV
+935 LQPLSVTDTSIV
-948 VRIPDT
+948 VRIPGT
-954 LAEGKY
+954 FTQGKY

-979 CSAPISNP
+979 CTAPIPNP
-987 KPKVTSMTPANGTAM
+987 QPTVTGMTPTTGTAM
-1002 SSYKITLSGEN
+1002 SSYKITINGNNL
-1013 FKGTSKAS
+1013 KGTSKAS
-1021 IVTFAGQTMTLL
+1021 TVTFNGQVMTLL

-1042 RVPKVSAGTYD
+1042 RVPTVPAGSYD

-1060 GEHTTIK
+1060 GESVTVN

>member
-1 MRSIIKSKVFAVLLC
+1 MQGIRNKILATLLSICMVITF
-16 ISMLMTLVPAIN
+16 MPAISAK
-28 VQAASDNQVKA
+28 AANDDQVKA
-39 SISADSQTVNEDGTV
+39 SISADPRTVDEDGTV

-75 LVIDRSLSMDTKLDK
+75 LVIDRSGSMSTKLDK
-90 MKEAAKAFIDSID
+90 MKEAAIAFIDSID

-116 DVISYALSTDKTKLK
+116 DVTSYALSTDKTKLK
-131 EYVDKIKYQ
+131 QYIEKIQYQ
-140 GLTNISSAIDESVKL
+140 GSTNISAAIDESVKL

-168 LMTDGIANYYG
+168 LMTDGVANYYG

-184 ASEDI
+184 ASEET

-197 AEKAKAS
+197 AERAKAS

-210 VALCNSENADEN
+210 VALCNSANADEN

-239 VDGLVTV
+239 VNGLVTV

-251 AKIGYANAQN
+251 AKIGFANARN

-309 EIKVKDTTTEG
+309 EIKAKDTTPIG

-333 DYNGNSR
+333 DHNGNSR

-385 TVKIGDT
+385 TVKIGGT
-392 IVSNAIVANNVISFV
+392 TVSNAIVSNNVISFV

-416 TITVI
+416 TITVT
-421 NPDKQVSNALSVKF
+421 NPDRQVSNALTVKF
-435 VSSAPLPT
+435 VSSAPLPP

-449 SGLKTESPKVTASGV
+449 SGLKTESLKVTASGV
-464 IYKASSAKELKV
+464 TYKASSAKELKV

-490 NTGNVIFRIPKAN
+490 NTGNVIFRIPRAN
-503 TAGAV
+503 TAGTV
-508 NVIITDKDGQK
+508 NIIITDKDGQK

-524 LYKDKTPVTPIITSI
+524 LYKDKPSVTPTITSI
-539 TPDSGDIAETP
+539 TPDSGDIAEAP
-550 KVTIQGAN
+550 KVTIKGAN
-558 FKNGSTTVTVGG
+558 FKNGSTVVTVGG
-570 TVVTILSCTDTTLV
+570 TAVTLLSCTETTLI
-584 FRVPKAT
+584 FRVPKST
-591 SAGAQAVVVTRT
+591 NAGAQAVVVTRT

-611 TYSYTTTPPNPI
+611 TYSYTNTP
-623 TPIIT
+623 
-628 SITPDSGDIAETPK
+628 
-642 VTIQGA
+642 
-648 NFKNGSTTVTV
+648 
-659 GGNAV
+659 
-664 TILSCT
+664 
-670 DTTLVFRVPKAISA
+670 
-684 GAQAV
+684 
-689 VVTRTDQKTSAT
+689 
-701 TTYSYTATIPNPITP
+701 
-716 TITSITPD
+716 
-724 SGDVAETPKVTILG
+724 
-738 TNFKSGSTTVT
+738 
-749 VGGTEVTILS
+749 
-759 CTETTLVFRVPKATS
+759 
-774 AGAQTVAVTRT
+774 
-785 DQKTSATTTY
+785 
-795 SYTATTPN
+795 PN

-824 VTIVGTNFE
+824 VTIKGANFK
-833 NGSTTV
+833 NGSTVV
-839 TVGGTEVTILSCTDT
+839 TVGGTAVTLLSCTET
-854 TLVFRVPKATS
+854 TLIFRVPKSTN
-865 AGARAVVVTRTDQK
+865 AGAQAVVVTRTDQK

-894 SNLQITKITPNSGVA
+894 SNLQITNIAPNSGVA
-909 GTSQK
+909 GVSQK
-914 VTITGSGFEEGGS
+914 VIITGSGFEDGGN
-927 FSIMLGTV
+927 FSVMLGTEK
-935 QLQPLSVTDTSIV
+935 LQPLSVTDTSIV
-948 VRIPDT
+948 VRIPGT
-954 LAEGKY
+954 FTQGKY

-979 CSAPISNP
+979 CTAPIPNP
-987 KPKVTSMTPANGTAM
+987 QPTVTGMTPTTGTAM
-1002 SSYKITLSGEN
+1002 SSYKITINGNNL
-1013 FKGTSKAS
+1013 KGTSKAS
-1021 IVTFAGQTMTLL
+1021 TVTFNGQVMTLL

-1042 RVPKVSAGTYD
+1042 RVPTVPAGSYD

-1060 GEHTTIK
+1060 GESVTVN

>member
-1 MRSIIKSKVFAVLLC
+1 MQGIRNKILATLLSICMVITF
-16 ISMLMTLVPAIN
+16 MPAISAK
-28 VQAASDNQVKA
+28 AANDDQVKA
-39 SISADSQTVNEDGTV
+39 SISADPRTVDEDGTV

-75 LVIDRSLSMDTKLDK
+75 LVIDRSGSMSTKLDK
-90 MKEAAKAFIDSID
+90 MKEAAIAFIDSID

-116 DVISYALSTDKTKLK
+116 DVTSYALSTDKTKLK
-131 EYVDKIKYQ
+131 QYIEKIQYQ
-140 GLTNISSAIDESVKL
+140 GSTNISAAIDESVKL

-168 LMTDGIANYYG
+168 LMTDGVANYYG

-184 ASEDI
+184 ASEET

-197 AEKAKAS
+197 AERAKAS

-210 VALCNSENADEN
+210 VALCNSANADEN

-239 VDGLVTV
+239 VNGLVTV

-251 AKIGYANAQN
+251 AKIGFANARN

-309 EIKVKDTTTEG
+309 EIKAKDTTPIG

-385 TVKIGDT
+385 TVKIGGT
-392 IVSNAIVANNVISFV
+392 TVSNAIVSNNVISFV

-416 TITVI
+416 TITVT
-421 NPDKQVSNALSVKF
+421 NPDRQVSNALTVKF
-435 VSSAPLPT
+435 VSSAPLPP

-449 SGLKTESPKVTASGV
+449 SGLKTESLKVTASGV
-464 IYKASSAKELKV
+464 TYKASSAKELKV

-490 NTGNVIFRIPKAN
+490 NTGNVIFRIPRAN
-503 TAGAV
+503 TAGTV
-508 NVIITDKDGQK
+508 NIIITDKDGQK

-524 LYKDKTPVTPIITSI
+524 LYKDKPSVTPTITSI
-539 TPDSGDIAETP
+539 TPDSGDITETP
-550 KVTIQGAN
+550 KVTIKGTN

-570 TVVTILSCTDTTLV
+570 TAVTLLSCTETSLI
-584 FRVPKAT
+584 FRVPKST
-591 SAGAQAVVVTRT
+591 NAGAQAVVVTRT

-611 TYSYTTTPPNPI
+611 TYSYTNTP
-623 TPIIT
+623 
-628 SITPDSGDIAETPK
+628 
-642 VTIQGA
+642 
-648 NFKNGSTTVTV
+648 
-659 GGNAV
+659 
-664 TILSCT
+664 
-670 DTTLVFRVPKAISA
+670 
-684 GAQAV
+684 
-689 VVTRTDQKTSAT
+689 
-701 TTYSYTATIPNPITP
+701 
-716 TITSITPD
+716 
-724 SGDVAETPKVTILG
+724 
-738 TNFKSGSTTVT
+738 
-749 VGGTEVTILS
+749 
-759 CTETTLVFRVPKATS
+759 
-774 AGAQTVAVTRT
+774 
-785 DQKTSATTTY
+785 
-795 SYTATTPN
+795 PN

-824 VTIVGTNFE
+824 VTIKGANFK
-833 NGSTTV
+833 NGSTVV
-839 TVGGTEVTILSCTDT
+839 TVGGTAVTLLSCTET
-854 TLVFRVPKATS
+854 TLIFRVPKSTN
-865 AGARAVVVTRTDQK
+865 AGAQAVVVTRTDQK

-894 SNLQITKITPNSGVA
+894 SNLQITNIAPNSGVA
-909 GTSQK
+909 GVSQK
-914 VTITGSGFEEGGS
+914 VIITGSGFEDGGN
-927 FSIMLGTV
+927 FSVMLGTEK
-935 QLQPLSVTDTSIV
+935 LQPLSVTDTSIV
-948 VRIPDT
+948 VRIPGT
-954 LAEGKY
+954 FTQGKY

-979 CSAPISNP
+979 CTAPIPNP
-987 KPKVTSMTPANGTAM
+987 QPTVTGMTPTTGTAM
-1002 SSYKITLSGEN
+1002 SSYKITINGNNL
-1013 FKGTSKAS
+1013 KGTSKAS
-1021 IVTFAGQTMTLL
+1021 TVTFNGQVMTLL

-1042 RVPKVSAGTYD
+1042 RVPTVPAGSYD

-1060 GEHTTIK
+1060 GESVTVN

>member
-1 MRSIIKSKVFAVLLC
+1 MQGIRNKILATLLSICMVITF
-16 ISMLMTLVPAIN
+16 MPAISAK
-28 VQAASDNQVKA
+28 AANDDQVKA
-39 SISADSQTVNEDGTV
+39 SISADPRTVDEDGTV

-75 LVIDRSLSMDTKLDK
+75 LVIDRSGSMSTKLDK
-90 MKEAAKAFIDSID
+90 MKEAAIAFIDSID

-116 DVISYALSTDKTKLK
+116 DVTSYALSTDKTKLK
-131 EYVDKIKYQ
+131 QYIEKIQYQ
-140 GLTNISSAIDESVKL
+140 GSTNISAAIDESVKL

-168 LMTDGIANYYG
+168 LMTDGVANYYG

-184 ASEDI
+184 ASEET

-197 AEKAKAS
+197 AERAKAS

-210 VALCNSENADEN
+210 VALCNSANADEN

-239 VDGLVTV
+239 VNGLVTV

-251 AKIGYANAQN
+251 AKIGFANARN

-309 EIKVKDTTTEG
+309 EIKAKDTTPIG

-333 DYNGNSR
+333 DHNGNSR

-385 TVKIGDT
+385 TVKIGGT
-392 IVSNAIVANNVISFV
+392 TVSNAIVSNNVISFV

-416 TITVI
+416 TITVT
-421 NPDKQVSNALSVKF
+421 NPDRQVSNALTVKF
-435 VSSAPLPT
+435 VSSAPLPP

-449 SGLKTESPKVTASGV
+449 SGLKTESLKVTASGV
-464 IYKASSAKELKV
+464 TYKASSAKELKV

-490 NTGNVIFRIPKAN
+490 NTGNVIFRIPRAN
-503 TAGAV
+503 TAGTV
-508 NVIITDKDGQK
+508 NIIITDKDGQK

-524 LYKDKTPVTPIITSI
+524 LYKDKPSVTPTITSI
-539 TPDSGDIAETP
+539 TPDSGDIAEAP
-550 KVTIQGAN
+550 KVTIKGAN
-558 FKNGSTTVTVGG
+558 FKNGSTVVTVGG
-570 TVVTILSCTDTTLV
+570 TAVTLLSCTETSLI
-584 FRVPKAT
+584 FRVPKST
-591 SAGAQAVVVTRT
+591 NAGAQAVVVTRT

-611 TYSYTTTPPNPI
+611 TYSYTNTP
-623 TPIIT
+623 
-628 SITPDSGDIAETPK
+628 
-642 VTIQGA
+642 
-648 NFKNGSTTVTV
+648 
-659 GGNAV
+659 
-664 TILSCT
+664 
-670 DTTLVFRVPKAISA
+670 
-684 GAQAV
+684 
-689 VVTRTDQKTSAT
+689 
-701 TTYSYTATIPNPITP
+701 
-716 TITSITPD
+716 
-724 SGDVAETPKVTILG
+724 
-738 TNFKSGSTTVT
+738 
-749 VGGTEVTILS
+749 
-759 CTETTLVFRVPKATS
+759 
-774 AGAQTVAVTRT
+774 
-785 DQKTSATTTY
+785 
-795 SYTATTPN
+795 PN

-824 VTIVGTNFE
+824 VTIKGANFK
-833 NGSTTV
+833 NGSTVV
-839 TVGGTEVTILSCTDT
+839 TVGGTAVTLLSCTET
-854 TLVFRVPKATS
+854 TLIFRVPKSTN
-865 AGARAVVVTRTDQK
+865 AGAQAVVVTRTDQK

-894 SNLQITKITPNSGVA
+894 SNLQITNIAPNSGVA
-909 GTSQK
+909 GVSQK
-914 VTITGSGFEEGGS
+914 VIITGSGFEDGGN
-927 FSIMLGTV
+927 FSVMLGTEK
-935 QLQPLSVTDTSIV
+935 LQPLSVTDTSIV
-948 VRIPDT
+948 VRIPGT
-954 LAEGKY
+954 FTQGKY

-979 CSAPISNP
+979 CTAPIPNP
-987 KPKVTSMTPANGTAM
+987 QPTVTGMTPTTGTAM
-1002 SSYKITLSGEN
+1002 SSYKITINGNNL
-1013 FKGTSKAS
+1013 KGTSKAS
-1021 IVTFAGQTMTLL
+1021 TVTFNGQVMTLL

-1042 RVPKVSAGTYD
+1042 RVPTVPAGSYD

-1060 GEHTTIK
+1060 GESVTVN